1 MAIKFDPQ
9 EIKRMFMTGDIIG
22 VLTRYGD
29 IALAGMIVMVL
40 IMMIIPLP
48 FFVLDLL
55 LTLNI
60 TLSVVILMVTIYVPE
75 ALRIA
80 SFPTILLVTTLFRMG
95 LEISATRLILIH
107 GEAGEV
113 IQSFG
118 QFVVGGNFVVGFIMF
133 LILTLVQF
141 LVIAKGAERV
151 SEVAARFTLDAMP
164 GKQMSV
170 DSDLRAGNITMEEA
184 KKKRRNLERE
194 NQLFGSMDGAMKFVK
209 GDVIAGMMI
218 TAINIVGG
226 LIIGVSMKGM
236 DVARAAKT
244 YTLLSIGEGLVAQ
257 IAALLISLAAG
268 MIVTR
273 VAAEE
278 EGANLGREIGT
289 QLLAQPKALA
299 IASGLLVGLGLIP
312 GLPKIPFFILAALT
326 GSIAY
331 ALFKLQ
337 ERSGGDITTLLA
349 KKGEEEKKKLEEAKK
364 KEEELTGLPL
374 PAPLALELSAEMT
387 AVLNPADANRFLSE
401 LVPQIRERLF
411 FELGV
416 RFPGVRVRGNVPG
429 LGTDSFVIKLNEV
442 PVVFAQVMLN
452 HFFVND
458 TAANLRLLQI
468 DAIEGQNPMTHMP
481 GSWVPETM
489 KEKTDA
495 AGLNPIDIPG
505 YVALQLGDIMRKY
518 AHEFL
523 GIQEVQAILDQ
534 MDQIYPALVK
544 ETVPK
549 LVSVHLMTEILKRL
563 VQEDISIADMR
574 SILQAIALWAPVETN
589 PTTLTEY
596 VRTEMKRFISFKY
609 TRGQNNL
616 VVYLLDPEIEE
627 IISNSIR
634 QSENG
639 NYLAL
644 EPDTAQEILKTF
656 EQEVGNLPQSAQKPV
671 VITTMEVRRY
681 LKKLVEIHHPEIA
694 VLSYQE
700 LAPEIRVQPI
710 ARISLHK
717 ELY

>member
-1 MAIKFDPQ
+1 MAKFKFDPK
-9 EIKRMFMTGDIIG
+9 EIKQMFMTGDIITL
-22 VLTRYGD
+22 LTRYGD
-29 IALAGMIVMVL
+29 IALAGIIVLVL
-40 IMMIIPLP
+40 IMLILPLP
-48 FFVLDLL
+48 FLVLDLL

-60 TLSVVILMVTIYVPE
+60 TLSVIILMVTIYVPE

-80 SFPTILLVTTLFRMG
+80 SFPTILLVTTLFRLG
-95 LEISATRLILIH
+95 LEVSATRLILLH
-107 GEAGEV
+107 GEAGHV
-113 IQSFG
+113 IEAFG

-141 LVIAKGAERV
+141 MVIAKGAERV

-184 KKKRRNLERE
+184 KRKRRNLERE

-209 GDVIAGMMI
+209 GDVIAGIII
-218 TAINIVGG
+218 TVINIVGG
-226 LIIGVSMKGM
+226 LIIGVVFKNM
-236 DVARAAKT
+236 DVMRAAQR
-244 YTLLSIGEGLVAQ
+244 YTLLSIGEGLIAQ
-257 IAALLISLAAG
+257 IAALLVSLAAG

-273 VAAEE
+273 VASEE
-278 EGANLGREIGT
+278 EGSNLGREIGT
-289 QLLAQPKALA
+289 QLLGQPKALA
-299 IASGLLVGLGLIP
+299 IAAGLLGGLALIP
-312 GLPKIPFFILAALT
+312 GLPKLPFFVLAILT
-326 GSIAY
+326 GSVAY
-331 ALFKLQ
+331 GLFKLQ
-337 ERSGGDITTLLA
+337 ARMGTPEQVMA
-349 KKGEEEKKKLEEAKK
+349 KKEEEKKKEAAKA
-364 KEEELTGLPL
+364 KEEEIGLPL
-374 PAPLALELSAEMT
+374 PAPLALEVSKELT
-387 AVLNPADANRFLSE
+387 ALLDDRADGGRFLNE
-401 LVPQIRERLF
+401 LIPQIRERLF

-416 RFPGVRVRGNVPG
+416 RFPGVRVRGSVPG
-429 LGTDSFVIKLNEV
+429 LAADAFAIKLNEV
-442 PVVFAQVMLN
+442 PVIFSSIMMD

-458 TAANLRLLQI
+458 IASNIRMLQI
-468 DAIEGQNPMTHMP
+468 TAQDGMNPMTHAL
-481 GSWVPETM
+481 GSWVPVEHR
-489 KEKTDA
+489 EKIDQ
-495 AGLNPIDIPG
+495 AGLSIIEIPG
-505 YVALQLGDIMRKY
+505 YVALSLGDAMRRY

-534 MDQIYPALVK
+534 MEQIYPALVK

-549 LVSVHLMTEILKRL
+549 LVSVHLLTEILKRL

-574 SILQAIALWAPVETN
+574 TILQAIALWAPVETN

-596 VRTEMKRFISFKY
+596 VRTEMKRYISFKY

-616 VVYLLDPEIEE
+616 IVYLLDPEIEE
-627 IISNSIR
+627 VISNSIR

-656 EQEVGNLPQSAQKPV
+656 EVEVGNIPQTAQRPV

-681 LKKLVEIHHPEIA
+681 LKKLVELHHPDLA

>member
-1 MAIKFDPQ
+1 
-9 EIKRMFMTGDIIG
+9 
-22 VLTRYGD
+22 
-29 IALAGMIVMVL
+29 
-40 IMMIIPLP
+40 
-48 FFVLDLL
+48 
-55 LTLNI
+55 
-60 TLSVVILMVTIYVPE
+60 
-75 ALRIA
+75 
-80 SFPTILLVTTLFRMG
+80 
-95 LEISATRLILIH
+95 
-107 GEAGEV
+107 
-113 IQSFG
+113 
-118 QFVVGGNFVVGFIMF
+118 
-133 LILTLVQF
+133 
-141 LVIAKGAERV
+141 V

-209 GDVIAGMMI
+209 GDVIAGIII
-218 TAINIVGG
+218 TVINIVGG
-226 LIIGVSMKGM
+226 LIIGVVFRNM
-236 DVARAAKT
+236 DVMRAAKT
-244 YTLLSIGEGLVAQ
+244 YTLLSIGEGLIAQ
-257 IAALLISLAAG
+257 IAALVVSLAAG

-273 VAAEE
+273 VASEE
-278 EGANLGREIGT
+278 EGSNLGREIGT
-289 QLLAQPKALA
+289 QLLGQPKALA
-299 IASGLLVGLGLIP
+299 IAAGLLGGLALIP
-312 GLPKIPFFILAALT
+312 GLPKLPFFILAAVT
-326 GSIAY
+326 GSVAY
-331 ALFKLQ
+331 GLFKLQ
-337 ERSGGDITTLLA
+337 ARMGTPEQVLA
-349 KKGEEEKKKLEEAKK
+349 KKEEEKKKEAAKA
-364 KEEELTGLPL
+364 KEEEVGLPL
-374 PAPLALELSAEMT
+374 PAPLALEVSKELT
-387 AVLNPADANRFLSE
+387 ALLDDRADGGRFLNE

-416 RFPGVRVRGNVPG
+416 RFPGVRVRGSVPG
-429 LGTDSFVIKLNEV
+429 LPPDAFAIKLNEV
-442 PVVFAQVMLN
+442 PVIFSNIMMQ

-458 TAANLRLLQI
+458 IASNIRMLQVQ
-468 DAIEGQNPMTHMP
+468 ATEGVNPMTHAP
-481 GSWVPETM
+481 GSWVPIEDR
-489 KEKTDA
+489 EKIDQ
-495 AGLNPIDIPG
+495 AGLSIIEIPG
-505 YVALQLGDIMRKY
+505 FVALSLGDAMRRY

-534 MDQIYPALVK
+534 MEQIYPALVK

-549 LVSVHLMTEILKRL
+549 LVSVHLLTEILKRL

-574 SILQAIALWAPVETN
+574 TILQAIALWAPVETN

-596 VRTEMKRFISFKY
+596 VRTEMKRYISFKY

-616 VVYLLDPEIEE
+616 IVYLLDPEIEE
-627 IISNSIR
+627 VISNSIR

-656 EQEVGNLPQSAQKPV
+656 EVEVGNIPATAQRPV

-681 LKKLVEIHHPEIA
+681 LKKLVELHHPDLA

>member
-1 MAIKFDPQ
+1 MPKFKIPSINDIKQ
-9 EIKRMFMTGDIIG
+9 MFMTGDIITL
-22 VLTRYGD
+22 LTRYGD
-29 IALAGMIVMVL
+29 IALAGIIILVL
-40 IMMIIPLP
+40 VMMILPLP
-48 FFVLDLL
+48 FLL
-55 LTLNI
+55 LDILITMNI
-60 TLSVVILMVTIYVPE
+60 TLAVVILMVTIYVPE

-80 SFPTILLVTTLFRMG
+80 SFPTILLVTTLFRLG
-95 LEISATRLILIH
+95 LEISATRLILLH
-107 GEAGEV
+107 GFAGDV

-118 QFVVGGNFVVGFIMF
+118 EFVVGGNFVVGFIMF

-141 LVIAKGAERV
+141 MVIAKGAERV

-209 GDVIAGMMI
+209 GDVIAGIII
-218 TAINIVGG
+218 TVINIVGG
-226 LIIGVSMKGM
+226 LIIGVVFKGM
-236 DVARAAKT
+236 DVGRAAKT
-244 YTLLSIGEGLVAQ
+244 YTLLSIGEGLLAQ
-257 IAALLISLAAG
+257 IAALVVSLAAG

-273 VAAEE
+273 VASEE
-278 EGANLGREIGT
+278 EGSNLGREIGT
-289 QLLAQPKALA
+289 QLLGQPKAMA
-299 IASGLLVGLGLIP
+299 IASGLLFGLGIVP
-312 GLPKIPFFILAALT
+312 GLPKIPFFILAAVT

-331 ALFKLQ
+331 GLFKLQ
-337 ERSGGDITTLLA
+337 EKNGTPEQVIAR
-349 KKGEEEKKKLEEAKK
+349 KEEEKKKEAAKA
-364 KEEELTGLPL
+364 KEEELGLPL
-374 PAPLALELSAEMT
+374 PAPLALEVSQEITPLLDDRAQGG
-387 AVLNPADANRFLSE
+387 RFLNE

-416 RFPGVRVRGNVPG
+416 RFPGIRVRGSTPG
-429 LGTDSFVIKLNEV
+429 LAADTFVIKLNEV
-442 PVVFAQVMLN
+442 PVIFANVNLGQ
-452 HFFVND
+452 FFVNEQ
-458 TAANLRLLQI
+458 ANNLRLLQI
-468 DAIEGQNPMTHMP
+468 TATDSMNPMTHSL
-481 GSWVPETM
+481 GSWVPDEFRD
-489 KEKTDA
+489 KVDQ
-495 AGLNPIDIPG
+495 AGLNIIEIPG
-505 YVALQLGDIMRKY
+505 FIALSLGDAMRKY

-534 MDQIYPALVK
+534 MEQVFPALVK

-549 LVSVHLMTEILKRL
+549 LVSVHLLTEILKRL

-574 SILQAIALWAPVETN
+574 TILQAIALWAPVETN

-596 VRTEMKRFISFKY
+596 VRTEMKRYISFKY

-616 VVYLLDPEIEE
+616 IVYLLDPEIEE
-627 IISNSIR
+627 VISNSIR

-656 EQEVGNLPQSAQKPV
+656 EQEIGNIPPTAQRPV

-681 LKKLVEIHHPEIA
+681 LKKLVELHHPDLA

>member
-1 MAIKFDPQ
+1 MAKFKFDPK
-9 EIKRMFMTGDIIG
+9 EIKQMFMTGDIIAL
-22 VLTRYGD
+22 LTRYGD
-29 IALAGMIVMVL
+29 IALAGIIVLVL
-40 IMMIIPLP
+40 IMLILPLP
-48 FFVLDLL
+48 FLVLDLL

-60 TLSVVILMVTIYVPE
+60 TLSVIILMVTIYVPE

-80 SFPTILLVTTLFRMG
+80 SFPTILLVTTLFRLG
-95 LEISATRLILIH
+95 LEVSATRLILLH
-107 GEAGEV
+107 GEAGHV
-113 IQSFG
+113 IEAFG

-141 LVIAKGAERV
+141 MVIAKGAERV

-184 KKKRRNLERE
+184 KRKRRNLERE

-209 GDVIAGMMI
+209 GDVIAGIII
-218 TAINIVGG
+218 TVINIVGG
-226 LIIGVSMKGM
+226 LIMGVVFKNM
-236 DVARAAKT
+236 DVMSAAKR
-244 YTLLSIGEGLVAQ
+244 YTLLSIGEGLIAQ
-257 IAALLISLAAG
+257 IAALLVSLAAG

-273 VAAEE
+273 VASEE
-278 EGANLGREIGT
+278 EGSNLGREIGT
-289 QLLAQPKALA
+289 QLLGQPKALA
-299 IASGLLVGLGLIP
+299 IAAGLLGGLALIP
-312 GLPKIPFFILAALT
+312 GLPKLPFFVLAILT
-326 GSIAY
+326 GSVAY
-331 ALFKLQ
+331 GLFKLQ
-337 ERSGGDITTLLA
+337 ARMGTPEEVMA
-349 KKGEEEKKKLEEAKK
+349 KKEEEKKKEAAKA
-364 KEEELTGLPL
+364 KEEEIGLPL
-374 PAPLALELSAEMT
+374 PAPLALEVSKELT
-387 AVLNPADANRFLSE
+387 ALLDDRADGGRFLNE
-401 LVPQIRERLF
+401 LIPQIRERLF

-416 RFPGVRVRGNVPG
+416 RFPGVRVRGSVPG
-429 LGTDSFVIKLNEV
+429 LGADSFAIKLNEV
-442 PVVFAQVMLN
+442 PVIFSNVMME

-458 TAANLRLLQI
+458 VASNIRMLQI
-468 DAIEGQNPMTHMP
+468 TAEDGMNPMTHAL
-481 GSWVPETM
+481 GSWVPAEHR
-489 KEKTDA
+489 EKIDQ
-495 AGLNPIDIPG
+495 AGLSIIEIPG
-505 YVALQLGDIMRKY
+505 YVALSLGDAMRRY

-534 MDQIYPALVK
+534 MEQIYPALVK

-549 LVSVHLMTEILKRL
+549 LVSVHLLTEILKRL

-574 SILQAIALWAPVETN
+574 TILQAIALWAPVETN

-596 VRTEMKRFISFKY
+596 VRTEMKRYISFKY

-616 VVYLLDPEIEE
+616 IVYLLDPEIEE
-627 IISNSIR
+627 VISNSIR

-656 EQEVGNLPQSAQKPV
+656 EVEVGNIPQTAQRPV

-681 LKKLVEIHHPEIA
+681 LKKLVELHHPDLA

>member
-1 MAIKFDPQ
+1 MAKFKFDIN
-9 EIKRMFMTGDIIG
+9 EIKRMFMTGDIIT
-22 VLTRYGD
+22 LMTRYGD
-29 IALAGMIVMVL
+29 IALAGIIVMVL
-40 IMMIIPLP
+40 VMFILPLP
-48 FFVLDLL
+48 FFVLDIL

-60 TLSVVILMVTIYVPE
+60 TLAVVILMVTIYVPE

-80 SFPTILLVTTLFRMG
+80 SFPTILLVTTLFRLG
-95 LEISATRLILIH
+95 LEISATRLILLH
-107 GEAGEV
+107 GFAGEV
-113 IQSFG
+113 IQAFG
-118 QFVVGGNFVVGFIMF
+118 EFVVGGNFVVGFIMF
-133 LILTLVQF
+133 MILTLVQF
-141 LVIAKGAERV
+141 MVIAKGAERV

-209 GDVIAGMMI
+209 GDVIAGIII
-218 TAINIVGG
+218 TVINIVGG
-226 LIIGVSMKGM
+226 LIIGVVFKGM
-236 DVARAAKT
+236 DVGRAAKT
-244 YTLLSIGEGLVAQ
+244 YTLLSIGEGLLAQ
-257 IAALLISLAAG
+257 IAALVVSLAAG

-273 VAAEE
+273 VASEE
-278 EGANLGREIGT
+278 EGSNLGREIGT
-289 QLLAQPKALA
+289 QLLGQPKALA
-299 IASGLLVGLGLIP
+299 IAAGLLGGLGLIP
-312 GLPKIPFFILAALT
+312 GLPKVPFFILAIVT
-326 GSIAY
+326 GSVAY
-331 ALFKLQ
+331 GLFKLQ
-337 ERSGGDITTLLA
+337 ARMGTPEQMIA
-349 KKGEEEKKKLEEAKK
+349 KKEEEKKKEAAKA
-364 KEEELTGLPL
+364 KEEELGLPL
-374 PAPLALELSAEMT
+374 PAPLALEVSQEITPLLDDRAQGG
-387 AVLNPADANRFLSE
+387 RFLNE

-416 RFPGVRVRGNVPG
+416 RFPGIRVRGSTPG
-429 LGTDSFVIKLNEV
+429 LAPDTFVIKLNEV
-442 PVVFAQVMLN
+442 PVIFSNVNLGQ
-452 HFFVND
+452 FFVNEQ
-458 TAANLRLLQI
+458 ANNIRMLQI
-468 DAIEGQNPMTHMP
+468 PATDSMNPMTHGL
-481 GSWVPETM
+481 GSWVPDEFR
-489 KEKTDA
+489 EKIDQ
-495 AGLNPIDIPG
+495 AGLNIIEIPG
-505 YVALQLGDIMRKY
+505 FIALSLGDAMRKY

-534 MDQIYPALVK
+534 MEQIFPALVK

-549 LVSVHLMTEILKRL
+549 LVSVHLLTEILKRL

-574 SILQAIALWAPVETN
+574 TILQAIALWAPVETN

-596 VRTEMKRFISFKY
+596 VRTEMKRYISFKY

-616 VVYLLDPEIEE
+616 IVYLLDPEIEE
-627 IISNSIR
+627 VISNSIR

-656 EQEVGNLPQSAQKPV
+656 EQEVGHIPPTAQRPV

-681 LKKLVEIHHPEIA
+681 LKKLVELHHPDLA

>member
-1 MAIKFDPQ
+1 MKKISVD
-9 EIKRMFMTGDIIG
+9 EIKQMFMSGDIIN

-29 IALAGMIVMVL
+29 IALAGMVVMVL

-48 FFVLDLL
+48 FFVLDIL
-55 LTLNI
+55 LTLNLTI
-60 TLSVVILMVTIYVPE
+60 SIVILMVTIYVPE

-80 SFPTILLVTTLFRMG
+80 SFPTILLVTTLFRLG
-95 LEISATRLILIH
+95 LNISSTRLILLYAH
-107 GEAGEV
+107 AGEV

-118 QFVVGGNFVVGFIMF
+118 EFVVGGNFVVGFIMF
-133 LILTLVQF
+133 LILTLIQF
-141 LVIAKGAERV
+141 MVIAKGAERV

-184 KKKRRNLERE
+184 KRKRRNLERE

-209 GDVIAGMMI
+209 GDVIAGIII
-218 TAINIVGG
+218 TVINCVGG
-226 LIIGVSMKGM
+226 LLIGVMFKNM
-236 DVARAAKT
+236 DVMRAAKT
-244 YTLLSIGEGLVAQ
+244 YTLLSIGDGLVSQ
-257 IAALLISLAAG
+257 IPALVISLAAG

-273 VAAEE
+273 VASEE

-289 QLLAQPKALA
+289 QLLAQPKAIA

-312 GLPKIPFFILAALT
+312 GLPKVPFFILALAT
-326 GSIAY
+326 GSVAY
-331 ALFKLQ
+331 GLFKLQ
-337 ERSGGDITTLLA
+337 
-349 KKGEEEKKKLEEAKK
+349 KKVGTPDQIMARQAEEAKK
-364 KEEELTGLPL
+364 KEQEKDKAEELGLPL
-374 PAPLALELSAEMT
+374 PAPLALEVSTELTALLDNRADGGRFINEMI
-387 AVLNPADANRFLSE
+387 
-401 LVPQIRERLF
+401 PQIRERLF

-416 RFPGVRVRGNVPG
+416 RFPGVRIRGSVPG
-429 LGTDSFVIKLNEV
+429 LQADSFAIKLNEV
-442 PVVFAQVMLN
+442 PVIFSNVQLG

-458 TAANLRLLQI
+458 TAQNIRMLQI
-468 DAIEGQNPMTHMP
+468 ECQESMNPMTHNP
-481 GSWVPETM
+481 GVWVANEHRS
-489 KEKTDA
+489 K
-495 AGLNPIDIPG
+495 IDSMGVSTIEIPG
-505 YVALQLGDIMRKY
+505 FVALSLGDAMRRY

-534 MDQIYPALVK
+534 MEQIYPALVK

-549 LVSVHLMTEILKRL
+549 LVSVHLLTEILKRL

-574 SILQAIALWAPVETN
+574 TILQAIALWAPVETN

-596 VRTEMKRFISFKY
+596 VRTEMKRYISFKY

-616 VVYLLDPEIEE
+616 IVYLLDPEIEE
-627 IISNSIR
+627 VISNSIR

-656 EQEVGNLPQSAQKPV
+656 ESELANIPQSAQRPV

-681 LKKLVEIHHPEIA
+681 LKKLVELHHPELA